1 MFTTLFL
8 PDATAE
14 EIDWFNE
21 LQRLSTSPE
30 NAVRLQRAFA
40 EIDVRDMLAK
50 VVVLTLLLHPRDDCV
65 VPFALGRE
73 LAATISGAQFV
84 PLESRNHR
92 VLENEPAW
100 RRAIDCIREFL
111 A

>member
-8 PDATAE
+8 PDAPTE
-14 EIDWFNE
+14 EIDRFNE

-30 NAVRLQRAFA
+30 KAVRLQLAFA

-50 VVVLTLLLHPRDDCV
+50 VEVAILVLHPRDDSV

-73 LAATISGAQFV
+73 RAATIPCAQFV
-84 PLESRNHR
+84 PLESRNHM
-92 VLENEPAW
+92 VFENEPA
-100 RRAIDCIREFL
+100 
-111 A
+111 